1 MRYCRVLPESL
12 TACVIA
18 SDEERRLPACL
29 ESLEFCDE
37 IVVVDGGSR
46 DRTIEIARAA
56 GAVVV
61 ENPWPGFAAQRN
73 IALDHAHGDWVLE
86 IDADERVSP
95 ALGAEIR
102 SMLADPPGAEIRMV
116 ALPMR
121 DVFLGR
127 PLGPS
132 ARYPRYRHRLFRRE
146 AFRHD
151 ESRTVHEGL
160 WPDGPVLPL
169 EGELEHL
176 LAATWREALDDAIAY
191 ARLESRQQGRPGPL
205 GVLKGA
211 LLRPTAKLVY
221 RALLYGG
228 WRDGVR
234 GFGKIWLE
242 CAADSLATLYGLR
255 DGSDEHGGG
264 HGAEPPRVGPVRLVG
279 IGLGASGGAR
289 LGTWLSE
296 AARAGADVA
305 LICRR
310 DAPDGAVRARRVSG
324 LGPGALARALDAED
338 QLRPIDAIVPAG
350 ARERR
355 LLGFTPEGLRGAV
368 PPLSPAE
375 VPEAA
380 VSSVRERVRQGR

>member
-1 MRYCRVLPESL
+1 M
-12 TACVIA
+12 IA

-29 ESLEFCDE
+29 QSLDFCDE

-46 DRTIEIARAA
+46 DRTAEIARAA
-56 GAVVV
+56 GALVV
-61 ENPWPGFAAQRN
+61 ENPWPGFAVQRN
-73 IALDHAHGDWVLE
+73 VALDHAHSDWILE

-95 ALGAEIR
+95 TLAASIR
-102 SMLADPPGAEIRMV
+102 AMLADPPSAEIRMT

-176 LAATWREALDDAIAY
+176 LATTWREALDDAVAY
-191 ARLESRQQGRPGPL
+191 ARLESRQHGRPGPL
-205 GVLKGA
+205 GLLEGA
-211 LLRPTAKLVY
+211 VLRPTAKLIY

-228 WRDGVR
+228 WRDGAR
-234 GFGKIWLE
+234 GLGKIWLE
-242 CAADSLATLYGLR
+242 CAADSLATLYGLLG
-255 DGSDEHGGG
+255 GSGEHSGG
-264 HGAEPPRVGPVRLVG
+264 HGAEPPRVGPVRIVG

-289 LGTWLSE
+289 LGAWLGE
-296 AARAGADVA
+296 AAQAGADVA
-305 LICRR
+305 LICGRS
-310 DAPDGAVRARRVSG
+310 APAHGVRVRRVSG

-338 QLRPIDAIVPAG
+338 QLRPIDAVVPAG
-350 ARERR
+350 GRERR
-355 LLGFTPEGLRGAV
+355 LLGLSPGALRGAV
-368 PPLSPAE
+368 PPLSPDQA
-375 VPEAA
+375 PDAA
-380 VSSVRERVRQGR
+380 VSSVRERVRQG

>member
-1 MRYCRVLPESL
+1 LPESV

-29 ESLEFCDE
+29 QSLDFCDE

-46 DRTIEIARAA
+46 DRTTEIARAA
-56 GAVVV
+56 GALVV

-73 IALDHAHGDWVLE
+73 VALDHAHGDWILE

-95 ALGAEIR
+95 ALAASIR
-102 SMLADPPGAEIRMV
+102 ATLADPPGAEIRMA

-132 ARYPRYRHRLFRRE
+132 ARYPRYRHRLFRRD

-176 LAATWREALDDAIAY
+176 LATTWREALGDAIAY
-191 ARLESRQQGRPGPL
+191 ARLESRQHGRPGPL

-211 LLRPTAKLVY
+211 VLRPTAKFVY

-234 GFGKIWLE
+234 GIGKIWLE
-242 CAADSLATLYGLR
+242 CVADSLATLYGLR
-255 DGSDEHGGG
+255 GGSGERSGG
-264 HGAEPPRVGPVRLVG
+264 HGAEPPRVGPVRIVG
-279 IGLGASGGAR
+279 IGLGASGGTR
-289 LGTWLSE
+289 LAAWLNE
-296 AARAGADVA
+296 AAEAGADVA
-305 LICRR
+305 LICGGS
-310 DAPDGAVRARRVSG
+310 APDSAIRMRQVSG
-324 LGPGALARALDAED
+324 IGPGALARALDAED
-338 QLRPIDAIVPAG
+338 QLRPIDAVVPAG

-355 LLGFTPEGLRGAV
+355 LLGLSPGALRGPV
-368 PPLSPAE
+368 EPLSPKQ
-375 VPEAA
+375 PPDAA
-380 VSSVRERVRQGR
+380 VSSVRERVRQG

>member
-1 MRYCRVLPESL
+1 
-12 TACVIA
+12 VIA

-29 ESLEFCDE
+29 QSLDFCDE

-46 DRTIEIARAA
+46 DCTTEIARAA
-56 GAVVV
+56 GALVV

-73 IALDHAHGDWVLE
+73 VALDHAQSDWILE

-95 ALGAEIR
+95 DLGAEIR
-102 SMLADPPGAEIRMV
+102 RMLADPPGEEIRMA

-160 WPDGPVLPL
+160 WPDRPVLPL
-169 EGELEHL
+169 IGELEHL
-176 LAATWREALDDAIAY
+176 LATTWREALGDAIAY

-205 GVLKGA
+205 GLLKGA
-211 LLRPTAKLVY
+211 VLRPTAKLAY

-234 GFGKIWLE
+234 GLGKIWLE

-255 DGSDEHGGG
+255 GGSGERSGG

-279 IGLGASGGAR
+279 IGLGASAGAR
-289 LGTWLSE
+289 LGAWLSE
-296 AARAGADVA
+296 AAESGADVA
-305 LICRR
+305 LICGRS
-310 DAPDGAVRARRVSG
+310 APDIAVRVRQVSG
-324 LGPGALARALDAED
+324 IGPGALARALDAED
-338 QLRPIDAIVPAG
+338 QLRPIDAVVPAG

-355 LLGFTPEGLRGAV
+355 LLGLSPRALRGPV
-368 PPLSPAE
+368 QPLSPEQA
-375 VPEAA
+375 PDAA
-380 VSSVRERVRQGR
+380 VWSVLERVRQG

>member
-1 MRYCRVLPESL
+1 
-12 TACVIA
+12 VIA

-29 ESLEFCDE
+29 QSLDFCDE

-46 DRTIEIARAA
+46 DRMPEIARAA
-56 GAVVV
+56 GALVV

-73 IALDHAHGDWVLE
+73 VALDHAHGDWILE

-95 ALGAEIR
+95 VLATSIR
-102 SMLADPPGAEIRMV
+102 AMLADPPGAEIRMA

-176 LAATWREALDDAIAY
+176 LATTWREALADSVAY
-191 ARLESRQQGRPGPL
+191 ARLESRQHGRPGPL

-211 LLRPTAKLVY
+211 VLRPTAKFAY

-234 GFGKIWLE
+234 GLGKIWLE
-242 CAADSLATLYGLR
+242 CVADSLATLYGLR
-255 DGSDEHGGG
+255 GGSGERSGT

-289 LGTWLSE
+289 LAAWLGE
-296 AARAGADVA
+296 AAEAGADVA
-305 LICRR
+305 LICGRN
-310 DAPDGAVRARRVSG
+310 APDGAVRVRQVSG

-355 LLGFTPEGLRGAV
+355 LLGLAPRALQGV
-368 PPLSPAE
+368 VQPLSPAE
-375 VPEAA
+375 APDDA
-380 VSSVRERVRQGR
+380 VWSVRERVRQG

>member
-1 MRYCRVLPESL
+1 
-12 TACVIA
+12 
-18 SDEERRLPACL
+18 
-29 ESLEFCDE
+29 
-37 IVVVDGGSR
+37 
-46 DRTIEIARAA
+46 
-56 GAVVV
+56 
-61 ENPWPGFAAQRN
+61 
-73 IALDHAHGDWVLE
+73 
-86 IDADERVSP
+86 
-95 ALGAEIR
+95 
-102 SMLADPPGAEIRMV
+102 MLAGPPGREIRMA

-160 WPDGPVLPL
+160 WPDGPVLPF

-176 LAATWREALDDAIAY
+176 LATTWREALADAIAY
-191 ARLESRQQGRPGPL
+191 ARLESRQRGRPGPL

-211 LLRPTAKLVY
+211 LLRPTAKLIY

-234 GFGKIWLE
+234 GLGNIWLE

-255 DGSDEHGGG
+255 GGSGEHSGG

-289 LGTWLSE
+289 LAAWLSE
-296 AARAGADVA
+296 AAEAGADVA
-305 LICRR
+305 LICGRN
-310 DAPDGAVRARRVSG
+310 APDSSVRARQVAG
-324 LGPGALARALDAED
+324 IGPGALARALDAED

-355 LLGFTPEGLRGAV
+355 LLGLSPGTLRGV
-368 PPLSPAE
+368 VQPLSPAQA
-375 VPEAA
+375 PDAA
-380 VSSVRERVRQGR
+380 VWSVRERVRQR

>member
-1 MRYCRVLPESL
+1 M
-12 TACVIA
+12 IA

-29 ESLEFCDE
+29 QSLDFCDE
-37 IVVVDGGSR
+37 LVVVDGGSR
-46 DRTIEIARAA
+46 DRTAEIARAA
-56 GAVVV
+56 GARVV

-73 IALDHAHGDWVLE
+73 VALDHAQGDWILE
-86 IDADERVSP
+86 IDADERVNPTLADS
-95 ALGAEIR
+95 IR
-102 SMLADPPGAEIRMV
+102 AMLADPPGAEIRMA

-121 DVFLGR
+121 DVFLGH

-176 LAATWREALDDAIAY
+176 LATTWREALADSVAY
-191 ARLESRQQGRPGPL
+191 ARLESHQHGRPGPL
-205 GVLKGA
+205 GLLKGA
-211 LLRPTAKLVY
+211 VLRPTAKLVY

-228 WRDGVR
+228 WRDGAR
-234 GFGKIWLE
+234 GLGKIWLE
-242 CAADSLATLYGLR
+242 CVADSLATLYGLR
-255 DGSDEHGGG
+255 DGSGEHGGG

-279 IGLGASGGAR
+279 IGLGAAGGAR
-289 LGTWLSE
+289 LAAWLGE
-296 AARAGADVA
+296 AAEAGADVA
-305 LICRR
+305 LICGGS
-310 DAPDGAVRARRVSG
+310 APDGAIRVRQVSG
-324 LGPGALARALDAED
+324 IGPGALARALDAED

-355 LLGFTPEGLRGAV
+355 LLGLAPGALQGV
-368 PPLSPAE
+368 VQPLSPAE
-375 VPEAA
+375 APDDA
-380 VSSVRERVRQGR
+380 VWSVRERVRQG

>member
-1 MRYCRVLPESL
+1 M
-12 TACVIA
+12 IA

-29 ESLEFCDE
+29 QSLDFCDE

-46 DRTIEIARAA
+46 DRTAEIARAA
-56 GAVVV
+56 GALVV

-73 IALDHAHGDWVLE
+73 VALDRAHGDWILE
-86 IDADERVSP
+86 IDADERVSS
-95 ALGAEIR
+95 ALAASIR
-102 SMLADPPGAEIRMV
+102 AMLADPPGAEIRMA

-176 LAATWREALDDAIAY
+176 LATSWAEALADAIAY
-191 ARLESRQQGRPGPL
+191 ARLESRQHGRPGPL

-211 LLRPTAKLVY
+211 VLRPAAKLVY

-234 GFGKIWLE
+234 GLAKIWLE

-255 DGSDEHGGG
+255 GGSGEHGGG

-279 IGLGASGGAR
+279 IGLGGSGEAR
-289 LGTWLSE
+289 LAAWLDR
-296 AARAGADVA
+296 AAEAGADVS
-305 LICRR
+305 LICGKSR
-310 DAPDGAVRARRVSG
+310 PDSTVRVRQVSG
-324 LGPGALARALDAED
+324 IGPGALARALDAED
-338 QLRPIDAIVPAG
+338 QLRPIDAVVLAG

-355 LLGFTPEGLRGAV
+355 LVGLSPGALKGV
-368 PPLSPAE
+368 VQPLSLAQAPD
-375 VPEAA
+375 AA
-380 VSSVRERVRQGR
+380 VCSVRERVRDRE

>member
-1 MRYCRVLPESL
+1 M
-12 TACVIA
+12 IA

-29 ESLEFCDE
+29 QSLDFCDE

-46 DRTIEIARAA
+46 DRTVEIARAA
-56 GAVVV
+56 GAAVI

-73 IALDHAHGDWVLE
+73 VALDHANGDWILE
-86 IDADERVSP
+86 IDADERVNP
-95 ALGAEIR
+95 ALAASIR
-102 SMLADPPGAEIRMV
+102 TMLTAPPGAEIRMA

-176 LAATWREALDDAIAY
+176 LATTWREALDDAIAY
-191 ARLESRQQGRPGPL
+191 ARLESRQHGRPGPL
-205 GVLKGA
+205 GLLKGA
-211 LLRPTAKLVY
+211 LLRPTAKFAY

-234 GFGKIWLE
+234 GLGKIWLE
-242 CAADSLATLYGLR
+242 CIADSLATLYGLR
-255 DGSDEHGGG
+255 GGSGEHDGG

-279 IGLGASGGAR
+279 IGLGASSAAR
-289 LGTWLSE
+289 LGAWLDE
-296 AARAGADVA
+296 AAEAGADVA
-305 LICRR
+305 LICGR
-310 DAPDGAVRARRVSG
+310 DTPDTTVRVRRVSG
-324 LGPGALARALDAED
+324 VGPGALARALDAED
-338 QLRPIDAIVPAG
+338 QLRPIDAVVPAG
-350 ARERR
+350 GRERR
-355 LLGFTPEGLRGAV
+355 LIGLSPGALKGV
-368 PPLSPAE
+368 VQPLSPE
-375 VPEAA
+375 QTPDAA
-380 VSSVRERVRQGR
+380 VSSVRERVRQG

>member
-1 MRYCRVLPESL
+1 
-12 TACVIA
+12 VIA

-29 ESLEFCDE
+29 QSLDFCDE

-46 DRTIEIARAA
+46 DRTTEIARAA
-56 GAVVV
+56 GALVV

-73 IALDHAHGDWVLE
+73 VALDHAHGDWILE

-95 ALGAEIR
+95 ALAASIR
-102 SMLADPPGAEIRMV
+102 AMLADPPGAEIRMA

-176 LAATWREALDDAIAY
+176 LATTWREALDDAVAY

-205 GVLKGA
+205 GLLKGA
-211 LLRPTAKLVY
+211 VLRPTAKLIY

-228 WRDGVR
+228 WRDGGR
-234 GFGKIWLE
+234 GIGKIWLE

-255 DGSDEHGGG
+255 DGSGERSGG
-264 HGAEPPRVGPVRLVG
+264 HAAEPPRVGPVRIVG

-289 LGTWLSE
+289 LGAWLGD
-296 AARAGADVA
+296 AAEAGADVA
-305 LICRR
+305 LICGKSTP
-310 DAPDGAVRARRVSG
+310 AGAVRVRRVSG
-324 LGPGALARALDAED
+324 IGPGALARALDAED
-338 QLRPIDAIVPAG
+338 QLRPIDAVVPAG
-350 ARERR
+350 GRERR
-355 LLGFTPEGLRGAV
+355 LLGLLPGALRGSV
-368 PPLSPAE
+368 QPLSPEQA
-375 VPEAA
+375 PDDA
-380 VSSVRERVRQGR
+380 VSSVRERVRQG